1 MNLDYDEEEAYD
13 EAFSDGYD
21 AGKRY
26 SIAYTKMLEERVSEL
41 KKALEPFAERHKELF
56 SGVMQLPAPDEH
68 SVLVE
73 YLYLRK
79 AREALEGK
87 K

>member
-1 MNLDYDEEEAYD
+1 
-13 EAFSDGYD
+13 
-21 AGKRY
+21 
-26 SIAYTKMLEERVSEL
+26 
-41 KKALEPFAERHKELF
+41 
-56 SGVMQLPAPDEH
+56 LPAPDEH

>member
-1 MNLDYDEEEAYD
+1 
-13 EAFSDGYD
+13 
-21 AGKRY
+21 
-26 SIAYTKMLEERVSEL
+26 
-41 KKALEPFAERHKELF
+41 
-56 SGVMQLPAPDEH
+56 MQLPAPDEH